1 MLPVCGVTV
10 SEVGSVET
18 VKADNCSHREV
29 GGDKCDQQT
38 TILTDSNAGIVM
50 DLSLLHHDVLLAVAD
65 VRDVSGCKVPGLYS
79 GHYYHQNHSE
89 HYQVTLTLPVCEG
102 DVAGPVVQE
111 VIVSEQPPLA
121 RPHEHVV

>member
-1 MLPVCGVTV
+1 MINDGLTTLRCVTLPVRGVTV

-65 VRDVSGCKVPGLYS
+65 VRDVARCKVPGLYS
-79 GHYYHQNHSE
+79 GHYLLLS
-89 HYQVTLTLPVCEG
+89 
-102 DVAGPVVQE
+102 
-111 VIVSEQPPLA
+111 SK
-121 RPHEHVV
+121 